1 MTVRRACPATRKSIT
16 RVRYGVVLAVLPC
29 MAGASINIDGE
40 LNEPEWAS
48 AQVFTDFR
56 MTEPLSRDVPPYKT
70 ELRVLAR
77 PEGLIFGM
85 RAEHPRDQ
93 RTYGRSAR
101 DATSMDA
108 DPMIIIVDF
117 EGRGRTAYEFTVSLS
132 GSVRDSVILN
142 QKDISTDWDA
152 VWYSAVHEDD
162 NGWSA
167 EIEIPWSVAPEGVV
181 NGDKR
186 TIGFYA
192 ARYVKKTSNRY
203 AFPAIELLNSTFVQS
218 FQRIE
223 VPRYQTSSLDIVPY
237 VSTSADMLDST
248 THLRAGADLLWQPNA
263 AHRITATLK
272 PDFGQVESDDLVV
285 NFTAIETFFSDKRP
299 FFTEGQQLFD
309 LRMPLNGRLINTRR
323 IGGAPDVGPE
333 GSTDVLAGAKYT
345 GDDGSSEYG
354 LFTALEE
361 DSSMAQGRQ
370 YLAARW
376 HHKTGRVSVG
386 YLGTYARH
394 PTIDRDAQV
403 HSLDFDSTLAP
414 GLIVNAQTIV
424 TDIHDPVFGAQAGND
439 SRGFGAWASLLY
451 QPGGVWQQAL
461 RATWLDRRFDINDF
475 GYMERGSIRQFNSE
489 TYRFKRSYPESS
501 SLATT
506 NWYLNL
512 NLRYSDLG
520 VRLPGNAELGYY
532 WQWRNGASM
541 YSNYYGESSGIDDLL
556 LRSNGDV
563 RLPARHS
570 FRTEY
575 DTAQSGRLRWIN
587 WAKAFQE
594 GIDGWAGELHLEPK
608 WFLTE
613 TLSIGLPLTYDH
625 SRDWLIWTEGR
636 QLASFRRRQLTA
648 ALNGEWYPRPKH
660 ELRLKAQWIGL
671 RAAFRQAYVVGS
683 NAEPVATPATVSD
696 FSLSNVA
703 VQLRYRYDIGPLSDI
718 YVVYSRGGDSF
729 ADASDGSFTSQL
741 NDAWHHPTADQLLVK
756 MRYRF

>member
-1 MTVRRACPATRKSIT
+1 MIRFVC
-16 RVRYGVVLAVLPC
+16 GVVLLMAVLP
-29 MAGASINIDGE
+29 SIAAPAMTIDGE
-40 LNEPEWAS
+40 LNEPEWAA
-48 AQVFTDFR
+48 AQVYTDFR
-56 MTEPLSRDVPPYKT
+56 LTEPLSREVPPYKT

-77 PEGLIFGM
+77 PEGLVFGM
-85 RAEHPRDQ
+85 RVEHPRDQ
-93 RTYGRSAR
+93 RTHGRSPR
-101 DATSMDA
+101 DAPSMDA
-108 DPMIIIVDF
+108 DPMIIMVDF

-132 GSVRDSVILN
+132 GSQRDSVVLN
-142 QKDISTDWDA
+142 QTDDSRDWDA

-162 NGWSA
+162 TGWSA

-192 ARYVKKTSNRY
+192 ARYVKNVSNRY
-203 AFPAIELLNSTFVQS
+203 AFPAIEMFNSTFVQS
-218 FQRIE
+218 FKRIE
-223 VPRYQTSSLDIVPY
+223 VPRYKTSSLDVVPY
-237 VSTSADMLDST
+237 VSTSADMLDSS
-248 THLRAGADLLWQPNA
+248 THLRAGADVLWTPNGGN
-263 AHRITATLK
+263 RLTATLK

-323 IGGAPDVGPE
+323 IGGAPDIGPE

-345 GDDGSSEYG
+345 GDNGSSEYG

-370 YLAARW
+370 YFAARW
-376 HHKTGRVSVG
+376 HRKTGKVSVG

-394 PTIDRDAQV
+394 PTIDRDAQM
-403 HSLDFDSTLAP
+403 HALDFDSTLAP

-424 TDIHDPVFGAQAGND
+424 TDVRDPAFGAPSGNER
-439 SRGFGAWASLLY
+439 RGFGAWATLLY
-451 QPGGVWQQAL
+451 QPGGLWQQAV
-461 RATWLDRRFDINDF
+461 RATWLDRGFDINDF

-489 TYRFKRSYPESS
+489 TYWFKRSYPESS

-512 NLRYSDLG
+512 NLRYNDRG

-532 WQWRNGASM
+532 WQWKNGASM

-556 LRSNGDV
+556 LRGNGNV

-570 FRTEY
+570 YRTEY
-575 DTAQSGRLRWIN
+575 DTAQTGRMRWIS
-587 WAKAFQE
+587 WARVFQE
-594 GIDGWAGELHLEPK
+594 GIDGWAGELYVEPK
-608 WFLTE
+608 WFVTE
-613 TLSIGLPLTYDH
+613 TLSLGLPVTYDD
-625 SRDWLIWTEGR
+625 SRDWLIWTEGN
-636 QLASFRRRQLTA
+636 QLASFRRRELSA
-648 ALNGEWYPRPKH
+648 ALNGEWYPRPRH

-671 RAAFRQAYVVGS
+671 RAAFRQAYAVGGD
-683 NAEPVATPATVSD
+683 AEPVAIMATRPD

-703 VQLRYRYDIGPLSDI
+703 VQLRYRFEIAPLSDL
-718 YVVYSRGGDSF
+718 YVVYSRGGDIFTDSSDAGF
-729 ADASDGSFTSQL
+729 ARQL
-741 NDAWHHPTADQLLVK
+741 SDAWHNRTADQLLVK